1 MLQCGFFTPLKIICM
16 RWYVAKIV
24 YQIICGTGD
33 HMPQFD
39 EQLRLIS
46 AQSKQEA
53 AQKAREIGQQEQYAF
68 KNQRQE
74 LVEWKF
80 INVPELY
87 TLDQLSDGME
97 LYSRIEEPAD
107 ANAYVAWLQMKSAQL
122 QDQQVIEIN

>member
-1 MLQCGFFTPLKIICM
+1 M

-24 YQIICGTGD
+24 YQIICGNGD

-46 AQSKQEA
+46 ARSKQEA

-68 KNQRQE
+68 RNQRHE

-80 INVPELY
+80 INVPELN
-87 TLDQLSDGME
+87 TLDELSDGME

-107 ANAYVAWLQMKSAQL
+107 ATAYVAWLQMKSAQI